1 MVTKNAINSDIPIEI
16 SKGGTNA
23 SSMTNTYGVNYFDG
37 TRLETT
43 TVGTAGQV
51 LTSNGAGS
59 APTMQAL
66 SQNLELVETISF
78 SSTTASVVFDD
89 LPSNT
94 HFVVIIDEVYSTSD
108 DLLVM
113 EVSDDNGSTWETS
126 GYTSGATFWRYNSAS
141 LTNQNTTSYFRF
153 GGTSG
158 IGEGHNFCVNIHN
171 INTTNASHLF
181 AEGMLTRGGSYYVM
195 VVGEGP
201 ANVNAL
207 RFRMTGG
214 GTPTFSSG
222 RFSLYKDLES

>member
-23 SSMTNTYGVNYFDG
+23 SSMTNTNGVVYFDG

-59 APTMQAL
+59 APTMQAKT
-66 SQNLELVETISF
+66 QNLELVETITIS
-78 SSTTASVVFDD
+78 SSTSYVIFDD

-94 HFVVIIDEVYSTSD
+94 HFVVIVDYAVSTND
-108 DLLVM
+108 DVLAL

-153 GGTSG
+153 GGSSG
-158 IGEGHNFCVNIHN
+158 SGGAYNFTINLNN
-171 INTTNASHLF
+171 INTANNSHVYASGLR
-181 AEGMLTRGGSYYVM
+181 TRSGSSYIM
-195 VVGEGP
+195 AVGEGP

-207 RFRMTGG
+207 RFGLVTGG
-214 GTPTFSSG
+214 TFSSA